1 MLADYRV
8 RQRDY
13 LLQIVRALTS
23 RLNLNEVLGLILRQ
37 TTDLLDSHAALIALV
52 EEDGVY
58 RVRQAY
64 GIAEPLLEQIKA
76 LPPMK
81 GDLKRAVRELER
93 QLVELAFS
101 FGLGRWQVIAM
112 PLILGKDEFLGAIY
126 AFRTRG
132 VNFGAN
138 EYQLLR
144 SFADQAA
151 IAVNNARLYEQLM
164 HEKRRLDAILEFSA
178 DGIAILDNAH
188 YIQMFNRALSRMLGV
203 PAEQALGKRFE
214 EIAVLVN
221 KRSGMTLA
229 EAEAGGWP
237 LVSDAPAVR
246 VEGDLRRADGSTL
259 SVEMAFTALFN
270 VHGKLVNII
279 VGVHDLTR
287 FRLAEEM
294 KATFVAAVSHEL
306 KTPVALIKGYA
317 STLLRTDAQWSEQ
330 TLRESLK
337 VIEEEADRL
346 GELIDNLL
354 DASRAQAGR
363 FRIAPVE
370 LDLAEL
376 IPRVVQKFQTHAPTH
391 QFSVQLAPD
400 LPLVYAD
407 EARITQVLNNL
418 ISNAVKYSPVGSCVY
433 VSAHATPNEVV
444 ISVRDEGPGIP
455 PEEQARIF
463 ERFYRGE
470 NAARRGAPGTGLG
483 LYLTR
488 IIVEAHGGRIW
499 VESDG
504 VHGSTFHVAL
514 PRTLAGE
521 AQM

>member
-1 MLADYRV
+1 MLTDYRV

-13 LLQIVRALTS
+13 LLQIARALTS

-37 TTDLLDSHAALIALV
+37 TTDLLASHAALIALV
-52 EEDGVY
+52 DEDGVY

-64 GIAEPLLEQIKA
+64 GIAEPLLERIRA
-76 LPPMK
+76 LPPLK
-81 GDLKRAVRELER
+81 GDLRRAVHELER
-93 QLVELAFS
+93 QLVELAFN

-112 PLILGKDEFLGAIY
+112 PLVLGKDEFLGAIY
-126 AFRTRG
+126 AFRRRG
-132 VNFGAN
+132 AGFGAD

-151 IAVNNARLYEQLM
+151 IAVNNARLYEQLVQ
-164 HEKRRLDAILEFSA
+164 EKRRLDAILEFSA
-178 DGIAILDNAH
+178 DGIAILDSAH
-188 YIQMFNRALSRMLGV
+188 YIQMFNRALSRMLGIH
-203 PAEQALGKRFE
+203 AEQALGRRFE
-214 EIAVLVN
+214 EIVVLVN

-270 VHGKLVNII
+270 ARGRLVNII
-279 VGVHDLTR
+279 VAVHDLTR

-294 KATFVAAVSHEL
+294 KATFIAAVSHEL

-346 GELIDNLL
+346 SELIENLL

-376 IPRVVQKFQTHAPTH
+376 IPRVVQKFQTQSPSH
-391 QFSVQLAPD
+391 QFAVSLASD

-407 EARITQVLNNL
+407 EARITQVLSNL
-418 ISNAVKYSPVGSCVY
+418 ISNAVKYSPPGSKVQ
-433 VSAHATPNEVV
+433 VSARATPTEVI
-444 ISVRDEGPGIP
+444 ISVSDEGLGIP
-455 PEEQARIF
+455 REEQERIF

-470 NAARRGAPGTGLG
+470 NATRRGTPGTGLG

-504 VHGSTFHVAL
+504 KSGSTFHVAL
-514 PRTLAGE
+514 PRMAAG
-521 AQM
+521 